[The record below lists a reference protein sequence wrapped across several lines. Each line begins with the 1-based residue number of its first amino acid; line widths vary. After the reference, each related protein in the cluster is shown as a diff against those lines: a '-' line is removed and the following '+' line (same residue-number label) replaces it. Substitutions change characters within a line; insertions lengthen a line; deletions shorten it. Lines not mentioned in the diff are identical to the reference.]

1 MLRISD
7 LGSIPV
13 SVRAMAENKLPM
25 KQSRLCHTL
34 SIWKCGLTWQA
45 ALVDGE
51 QLCNHFAPLQKND
64 DPHFHMAIRG
74 QKLELDDISQKY
86 PLKGK
91 LTYLLTIW
99 ELVAVLLPAFS
110 RPERNGTLLSSCGS
124 VWSFAHV
131 SLIRLQ
137 ISLFSTSRSH
147 KQIRLT
153 DAYENCS
160 RQGHCTV
167 RCLWKRSAAGVFDG
181 SLKLSGEQCSE
192 SSRGITGNH
201 QEMGV

>member
-51 QLCNHFAPLQKND
+51 QLCNHFAPLQKNE

-91 LTYLLTIW
+91 LTYLLTI
-99 ELVAVLLPAFS
+99 
-110 RPERNGTLLSSCGS
+110 
-124 VWSFAHV
+124 
-131 SLIRLQ
+131 
-137 ISLFSTSRSH
+137 
-147 KQIRLT
+147 
-153 DAYENCS
+153 
-160 RQGHCTV
+160 
-167 RCLWKRSAAGVFDG
+167 
-181 SLKLSGEQCSE
+181 
-192 SSRGITGNH
+192 
-201 QEMGV
+201 

>member
-25 KQSRLCHTL
+25 KQSRLRHTL

-51 QLCNHFAPLQKND
+51 QLCNHFAPLQKNE

-74 QKLELDDISQKY
+74 QKLEQDDISQKY

-91 LTYLLTIW
+91 LAYLPSHNLRTGGC
-99 ELVAVLLPAFS
+99 VASSIQSS
-110 RPERNGTLLSSCGS
+110 RAEWN
-124 VWSFAHV
+124 
-131 SLIRLQ
+131 SLEFMRVCLK
-137 ISLFSTSRSH
+137 F
-147 KQIRLT
+147 
-153 DAYENCS
+153 CS
-160 RQGHCTV
+160 RQSHQ
-167 RCLWKRSAAGVFDG
+167 AADFPFFPHV
-181 SLKLSGEQCSE
+181 SKSQ
-192 SSRGITGNH
+192 TN
-201 QEMGV
+201 